1 LHSSA
6 HAPQYFCCGFTPN
19 GIGDLISQ
27 LQRLYNLGRSFGLE
41 FVFRQLPRNRWSPEL
56 DESDFLGLAI
66 GERRIEELPG
76 HTIVTVDGAAASH
89 ALKEGRPLSSVLPA
103 AMPSRAIIEFI
114 HTGEMYSNKIPV
126 PIRFEMDL
134 RAKMIQR
141 HGERVFNSG
150 RADRLSVCVHIRQ
163 GDCTWVKRG
172 EQYVFVGKRK
182 ITSNPDDVDI
192 RRSPRVDDYAAL
204 LDAVTQR
211 LGGLPFDLR
220 VYSDGPASLFP
231 VRSTVRERL
240 FYELARRE
248 ERLLDWSRIDRRGNP
263 LQMFYNPMSDPEV
276 RQEYEKVATA
286 LPGLVERYKNATL
299 IVGTSGALTS
309 AAILAFASADI
320 VVLARNRWVFPLLGL
335 GDPDNQAVLL
345 LTSTVAENMER
356 VEELLGKRVSQ
367 AGAPAVLR
375 H

>member
-1 LHSSA
+1 MHSSA

-103 AMPSRAIIEFI
+103 AMPNRAIIEFI

-141 HGERVFNSG
+141 HG
-150 RADRLSVCVHIRQ
+150 DRKSVV
-163 GDCTWVKRG
+163 
-172 EQYVFVGKRK
+172 
-182 ITSNPDDVDI
+182 
-192 RRSPRVDDYAAL
+192 
-204 LDAVTQR
+204 
-211 LGGLPFDLR
+211 
-220 VYSDGPASLFP
+220 
-231 VRSTVRERL
+231 
-240 FYELARRE
+240 
-248 ERLLDWSRIDRRGNP
+248 
-263 LQMFYNPMSDPEV
+263 
-276 RQEYEKVATA
+276 
-286 LPGLVERYKNATL
+286 
-299 IVGTSGALTS
+299 
-309 AAILAFASADI
+309 
-320 VVLARNRWVFPLLGL
+320 
-335 GDPDNQAVLL
+335 
-345 LTSTVAENMER
+345 
-356 VEELLGKRVSQ
+356 
-367 AGAPAVLR
+367 
-375 H
+375 